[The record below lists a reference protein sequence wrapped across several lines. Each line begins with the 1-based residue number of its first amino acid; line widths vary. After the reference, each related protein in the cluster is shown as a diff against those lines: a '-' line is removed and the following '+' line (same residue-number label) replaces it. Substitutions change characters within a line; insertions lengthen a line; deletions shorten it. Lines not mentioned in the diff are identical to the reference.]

1 MGEGIWV
8 KAEGC
13 LDDRGRNY
21 PYKWVKPTV
30 DFPQKLQD
38 LALDDMNEHQSM
50 AGKAMETPENEVK
63 LDHLVLKRL
72 LDKHQRA
79 GVIGD

>member
-1 MGEGIWV
+1 MWQRRPTGKLKRRWP
-8 KAEGC
+8 KT
-13 LDDRGRNY
+13 LDHY
-21 PYKWVKPTV
+21 TV